1 MDEHIFKM
9 RVTKWE
15 EGAASLHGS
24 YDDLSP
30 QEQNAFNTLYNL
42 WRNAAFSD
50 DLKNRVERQVKL
62 LSDSDKLHNNNRDIV
77 LASKNFRS
85 MSRELYGTDV
95 ATLRQFVA
103 YMKNKCGG
111 PVRNNNRPQPTSSP
125 RPATNNRPQ
134 PTSSPRPVTNNRPQP
149 TSSPRPVT
157 NNRPQP
163 TSSPRPV
170 TNNRPQPT
178 SSPRPVTN
186 NRPQPTSSPRP
197 VTNNRPQPTSSPRPV
212 TNNRPQ
218 PTTNHSFRPT
228 GNSGHGGDG
237 NDGTHFSRDM
247 IGYAVGVMLLIGICV
262 AMAAGWSH
270 ATAPKPY
277 DYAKWLRTEWN
288 GETGGMPTT
297 LIVDTVCGDSV
308 EARLM
313 ISKAGGLVKENLKG
327 SLEIAS
333 EGCYVY
339 LRNSDPQTNDSS
351 VIRLL
356 VAQEAVRMGGSV
368 QTSDSTSLAMSLLR
382 AGSKEKVKVQA
393 GTSQPKQSK
402 KNRKSQRTRKTDNSN
417 GSYSSSSSTN
427 TSSASHSVRNKPT
440 EEAQPAASEPSQ
452 PDPSKGGF
460 RLEVIKKE

>member
-149 TSSPRPVT
+149 T
-157 NNRPQP
+157 
-163 TSSPRPV
+163 
-170 TNNRPQPT
+170 
-178 SSPRPVTN
+178 
-186 NRPQPTSSPRP
+186 
-197 VTNNRPQPTSSPRPV
+197 
-212 TNNRPQ
+212 
-218 PTTNHSFRPT
+218 TNHSFRPT

-262 AMAAGWSH
+262 AMATGWSH

-288 GETGGMPTT
+288 GETGGIPTT

-382 AGSKEKVKVQA
+382 AGSNEKVDVQ
-393 GTSQPKQSK
+393 TVISKPKQSK
-402 KNRKSQRTRKTDNSN
+402 KNRKSRSTRKTDNSN

-427 TSSASHSVRNKPT
+427 TRSTSQSVRNKPT

>member
-111 PVRNNNRPQPTSSP
+111 PVRNNNRPQPTSS
-125 RPATNNRPQ
+125 
-134 PTSSPRPVTNNRPQP
+134 S
-149 TSSPRPVT
+149 
-157 NNRPQP
+157 
-163 TSSPRPV
+163 
-170 TNNRPQPT
+170 
-178 SSPRPVTN
+178 
-186 NRPQPTSSPRP
+186 
-197 VTNNRPQPTSSPRPV
+197 RPV

>member
-1 MDEHIFKM
+1 
-9 RVTKWE
+9 
-15 EGAASLHGS
+15 
-24 YDDLSP
+24 
-30 QEQNAFNTLYNL
+30 
-42 WRNAAFSD
+42 
-50 DLKNRVERQVKL
+50 
-62 LSDSDKLHNNNRDIV
+62 
-77 LASKNFRS
+77 
-85 MSRELYGTDV
+85 
-95 ATLRQFVA
+95 
-103 YMKNKCGG
+103 
-111 PVRNNNRPQPTSSP
+111 
-125 RPATNNRPQ
+125 
-134 PTSSPRPVTNNRPQP
+134 
-149 TSSPRPVT
+149 
-157 NNRPQP
+157 
-163 TSSPRPV
+163 
-170 TNNRPQPT
+170 
-178 SSPRPVTN
+178 
-186 NRPQPTSSPRP
+186 
-197 VTNNRPQPTSSPRPV
+197 
-212 TNNRPQ
+212 
-218 PTTNHSFRPT
+218 
-228 GNSGHGGDG
+228 
-237 NDGTHFSRDM
+237 M

-382 AGSKEKVKVQA
+382 AGSKEKVDVQ
-393 GTSQPKQSK
+393 TVISKPKQSK

-427 TSSASHSVRNKPT
+427 TSSALHPVRNKPT
-440 EEAQPAASEPSQ
+440 EEAQPTASEPSQ

>member
-15 EGAASLHGS
+15 EGAASLKGS
-24 YDDLSP
+24 FDDLSP
-30 QEQNAFNTLYNL
+30 QEQNAFDTLYNL

-85 MSRELYGTDV
+85 MSRELYGTDE

-111 PVRNNNRPQPTSSP
+111 PVRNN
-125 RPATNNRPQ
+125 NNRPQ

-163 TSSPRPV
+163 TM
-170 TNNRPQPT
+170 
-178 SSPRPVTN
+178 
-186 NRPQPTSSPRP
+186 
-197 VTNNRPQPTSSPRPV
+197 
-212 TNNRPQ
+212 
-218 PTTNHSFRPT
+218 NHSSRPT

-237 NDGTHFSRDM
+237 NDGTRFSRDM
-247 IGYAVGVMLLIGICV
+247 IGYAVGVILLIGICV

-297 LIVDTVCGDSV
+297 LIVDTVRGDSV

-313 ISKAGGLVKENLKG
+313 ISRAGGLVKESLKG

-382 AGSKEKVKVQA
+382 AGSKEKVDVQ
-393 GTSQPKQSK
+393 TVISKPKQSK
-402 KNRKSQRTRKTDNSN
+402 KNRKSRSTRKSDSSN

-427 TSSASHSVRNKPT
+427 TRSTSHSVRNKPT

>member
-30 QEQNAFNTLYNL
+30 QEQNAFDTLYNL

-85 MSRELYGTDV
+85 MSRELYGTDE

-111 PVRNNNRPQPTSSP
+111 PVRNNN
-125 RPATNNRPQ
+125 NRPQ

-149 TSSPRPVT
+149 TM
-157 NNRPQP
+157 
-163 TSSPRPV
+163 
-170 TNNRPQPT
+170 
-178 SSPRPVTN
+178 
-186 NRPQPTSSPRP
+186 
-197 VTNNRPQPTSSPRPV
+197 
-212 TNNRPQ
+212 
-218 PTTNHSFRPT
+218 NHSSRPT

-237 NDGTHFSRDM
+237 NNGTRFSRDM
-247 IGYAVGVMLLIGICV
+247 IGYAVGVILLIGICV

-382 AGSKEKVKVQA
+382 SGSKEKVDVQ
-393 GTSQPKQSK
+393 TVISKPKQSK
-402 KNRKSQRTRKTDNSN
+402 KNRKSRSTRKSDNSN

-427 TSSASHSVRNKPT
+427 TRSTSHSVRNKPT

>member
-15 EGAASLHGS
+15 EGAASLKGS

-125 RPATNNRPQ
+125 RP
-134 PTSSPRPVTNNRPQP
+134 
-149 TSSPRPVT
+149 
-157 NNRPQP
+157 
-163 TSSPRPV
+163 
-170 TNNRPQPT
+170 
-178 SSPRPVTN
+178 VTN

-218 PTTNHSFRPT
+218 PTTNHSSRPT

-237 NDGTHFSRDM
+237 NDDTHFSRDM

-327 SLEIAS
+327 SLEIVS

-382 AGSKEKVKVQA
+382 AGSKEKVDVQ
-393 GTSQPKQSK
+393 TVISKPKQSK
-402 KNRKSQRTRKTDNSN
+402 KNSKSHRTRKTDNSN

-440 EEAQPAASEPSQ
+440 EEAQPTASEPSQ

>member
-50 DLKNRVERQVKL
+50 ELKNRVERQVKL

-111 PVRNNNRPQPTSSP
+111 PVRN
-125 RPATNNRPQ
+125 
-134 PTSSPRPVTNNRPQP
+134 
-149 TSSPRPVT
+149 
-157 NNRPQP
+157 
-163 TSSPRPV
+163 
-170 TNNRPQPT
+170 
-178 SSPRPVTN
+178 
-186 NRPQPTSSPRP
+186 
-197 VTNNRPQPTSSPRPV
+197 NNRPQPTSSPRPV

-382 AGSKEKVKVQA
+382 AGSKEKVQA

-402 KNRKSQRTRKTDNSN
+402 KNRKSRSTRKTDNSN

>member
-30 QEQNAFNTLYNL
+30 QEQNAFDTLYNL

-111 PVRNNNRPQPTSSP
+111 PVRNNNNRPQPTSSS

-134 PTSSPRPVTNNRPQP
+134 PTSSH
-149 TSSPRPVT
+149 
-157 NNRPQP
+157 
-163 TSSPRPV
+163 
-170 TNNRPQPT
+170 
-178 SSPRPVTN
+178 RPVTN

-277 DYAKWLRTEWN
+277 DYAEWLRTEWN

>member
-163 TSSPRPV
+163 T
-170 TNNRPQPT
+170 
-178 SSPRPVTN
+178 
-186 NRPQPTSSPRP
+186 
-197 VTNNRPQPTSSPRPV
+197 
-212 TNNRPQ
+212 
-218 PTTNHSFRPT
+218 TNHSFRPT

-297 LIVDTVCGDSV
+297 LIVDTVRGDSV

-427 TSSASHSVRNKPT
+427 TRSTSHSVRNKPT

>member
-125 RPATNNRPQ
+125 RPASNNI
-134 PTSSPRPVTNNRPQP
+134 
-149 TSSPRPVT
+149 
-157 NNRPQP
+157 
-163 TSSPRPV
+163 
-170 TNNRPQPT
+170 
-178 SSPRPVTN
+178 
-186 NRPQPTSSPRP
+186 PQPTSSPRP

>member
-1 MDEHIFKM
+1 M

-111 PVRNNNRPQPTSSP
+111 PVRTNNRPQPTSSP
-125 RPATNNRPQ
+125 RPA
-134 PTSSPRPVTNNRPQP
+134 
-149 TSSPRPVT
+149 
-157 NNRPQP
+157 
-163 TSSPRPV
+163 
-170 TNNRPQPT
+170 
-178 SSPRPVTN
+178 TN

-270 ATAPKPY
+270 ATASKPY

-382 AGSKEKVKVQA
+382 AGSKEKVDVQ
-393 GTSQPKQSK
+393 TVISKPKQSK

-427 TSSASHSVRNKPT
+427 TRSTSHSVRNKPT

>member
-111 PVRNNNRPQPTSSP
+111 PVRNNNRPQPT
-125 RPATNNRPQ
+125 R
-134 PTSSPRPVTNNRPQP
+134 
-149 TSSPRPVT
+149 
-157 NNRPQP
+157 
-163 TSSPRPV
+163 
-170 TNNRPQPT
+170 
-178 SSPRPVTN
+178 
-186 NRPQPTSSPRP
+186 
-197 VTNNRPQPTSSPRPV
+197 SPRPV

-228 GNSGHGGDG
+228 GNSGHVGDG

-402 KNRKSQRTRKTDNSN
+402 KNRKSRSTRKTDNSN

>member
-111 PVRNNNRPQPTSSP
+111 PVRTNTRPQPTSSP
-125 RPATNNRPQ
+125 RPA
-134 PTSSPRPVTNNRPQP
+134 
-149 TSSPRPVT
+149 
-157 NNRPQP
+157 
-163 TSSPRPV
+163 
-170 TNNRPQPT
+170 
-178 SSPRPVTN
+178 
-186 NRPQPTSSPRP
+186 
-197 VTNNRPQPTSSPRPV
+197 TNNRPQPTSSPRPV

>member
-125 RPATNNRPQ
+125 RPA
-134 PTSSPRPVTNNRPQP
+134 
-149 TSSPRPVT
+149 
-157 NNRPQP
+157 
-163 TSSPRPV
+163 
-170 TNNRPQPT
+170 
-178 SSPRPVTN
+178 
-186 NRPQPTSSPRP
+186 
-197 VTNNRPQPTSSPRPV
+197 TNNRPQPTSSPRPV

>member
-111 PVRNNNRPQPTSSP
+111 PVR
-125 RPATNNRPQ
+125 
-134 PTSSPRPVTNNRPQP
+134 
-149 TSSPRPVT
+149 
-157 NNRPQP
+157 
-163 TSSPRPV
+163 
-170 TNNRPQPT
+170 
-178 SSPRPVTN
+178 
-186 NRPQPTSSPRP
+186 
-197 VTNNRPQPTSSPRPV
+197 TNNRPQPTSSPRPV

-297 LIVDTVCGDSV
+297 LIVDTVRGDSV

-327 SLEIAS
+327 SLEIAF

>member
-15 EGAASLHGS
+15 EGAASLNGS

-30 QEQNAFNTLYNL
+30 QEQNAFDTLYNL

-85 MSRELYGTDV
+85 MSRELYGTDE

-111 PVRNNNRPQPTSSP
+111 PVRNNNNRPQPTSSP
-125 RPATNNRPQ
+125 RPA
-134 PTSSPRPVTNNRPQP
+134 
-149 TSSPRPVT
+149 
-157 NNRPQP
+157 
-163 TSSPRPV
+163 
-170 TNNRPQPT
+170 
-178 SSPRPVTN
+178 
-186 NRPQPTSSPRP
+186 
-197 VTNNRPQPTSSPRPV
+197 

-237 NDGTHFSRDM
+237 NDDTHFSRDM

-297 LIVDTVCGDSV
+297 LIVDTVRGDSV

-382 AGSKEKVKVQA
+382 AGSKEKVDVQ
-393 GTSQPKQSK
+393 TVISKPKQSK
-402 KNRKSQRTRKTDNSN
+402 KNSKSRRTRKTDNSN

-427 TSSASHSVRNKPT
+427 TRSASQSVRNKPT